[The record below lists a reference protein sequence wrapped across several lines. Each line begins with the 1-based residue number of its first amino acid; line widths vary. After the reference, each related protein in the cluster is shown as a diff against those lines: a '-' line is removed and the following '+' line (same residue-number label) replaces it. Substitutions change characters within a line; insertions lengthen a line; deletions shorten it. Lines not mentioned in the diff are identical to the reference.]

1 MAGYGGEVARAVGEK
16 MAGFGETCRDVLTR
30 ITHDPL
36 WGGIALGA
44 LCLVVILIVM
54 KRRAS

>member
-16 MAGFGETCRDVLTR
+16 MAGFGETCRNALNN

-36 WGGIALGA
+36 WGGIAVGVLF
-44 LCLVVILIVM
+44 LVVALIVV